1 MAVFLSLSLCG
12 GHHVALRGV
21 ASAVGILVVE
31 VQSALVEVR
40 LDVLRD
46 GLAVIPLDAL
56 DQHRLAALEV
66 GTLLAGK
73 LYVPYLGRYL
83 ELLALVEAVPGARV
97 AQPARFEVCLDE
109 RGEFL
114 SLAVQ
119 KFLLPDPDV
128 FYC

>member
-21 ASAVGILVVE
+21 ASAVGVLVVE
-31 VQSALVEVR
+31 VQPSLVEVR

-56 DQHRLAALEV
+56 DQYRLAALEV

-73 LYVPYLGRYL
+73 LHVPYLGRYL
-83 ELLALVEAVPGARV
+83 ELLALVETAG
-97 AQPARFEVCLDE
+97 
-109 RGEFL
+109 
-114 SLAVQ
+114 
-119 KFLLPDPDV
+119 
-128 FYC
+128 